1 MRIVPVVAAL
11 TVLAF
16 ATGVRAA
23 EPSLPAPGLVPD
35 GLGVNIHST
44 DPRPGEMEMLAAAG
58 FRFVRM
64 DFTWGGTERNRGE
77 YDFAA
82 YERLLAALDRHEI
95 RAVFILDYSN
105 RLYDDGLS
113 PHTDDGR
120 AAFARWAAAAAT
132 HFKGRGVIWEVWN
145 EPNIK
150 QFWKPQ
156 PSADDYA
163 KLALA
168 AAKAIHAAE

>member
-1 MRIVPVVAAL
+1 MVRMRHARSVLAMVIFALATPAVAADVGL
-11 TVLAF
+11 
-16 ATGVRAA
+16 
-23 EPSLPAPGLVPD
+23 PGLGVVPE
-35 GLGVNIHST
+35 GLGVNIHFT

-82 YERLLAALDRHEI
+82 YERLLAALDRHHI

-120 AAFARWAAAAAT
+120 AAFGRWAAAAAT
-132 HFKGRGVIWEVWN
+132 HFKGRGVTWEVWN
-145 EPNIK
+145 
-150 QFWKPQ
+150 
-156 PSADDYA
+156 
-163 KLALA
+163 
-168 AAKAIHAAE
+168 